1 MLTFPGKSNSSQPG
15 DSSRHFQNG
24 SGLWGRLAVR
34 TEDRFMSFVHRLA
47 FTLALSCLTWQFALA
62 QEKTE
67 PAAKLPP
74 APSAAKDG
82 ASVPA
87 AGDAKAPPAKEETK
101 PAPVASDPPATAE
114 QFPSLKKEWEDL
126 EAKFT
131 DLTNQFLSAPTTE
144 EKNVIRGRYVKLVG
158 ESEKLLP
165 RLRSATEAAYAAAP
179 GKDKSVT
186 EYMIKFVAYET
197 RNYQS
202 GKQDYSVAYD
212 LAKRLIDAQVDD
224 PVLFALA
231 GAAAIE
237 MDDYDNA
244 EAWLTKAKEA
254 KKLDARGESLLAELP
269 KRKQAWAKE
278 QEIRKKEAEADD
290 LPRVKLETSKG
301 TIVVELFEN
310 EAPQTVGNFIHLVEK
325 KYYDGLKFHRVIP
338 GFMAQGGDPEGTG
351 GGGPGYT
358 IPDEIDREDHRLHFR
373 GSLSMA
379 KTAAPDSGGSQ
390 FFIAYHATTH
400 LDGKHTVFGRVLEGM
415 DVVAKLQDTS
425 AQPPPGAPVPAV
437 KPPEPD
443 KIVKA
448 EVLRKREHEYVPT
461 KVEKKEPAG
470 TKADG
475 KAEKAEK

>member
-1 MLTFPGKSNSSQPG
+1 
-15 DSSRHFQNG
+15 
-24 SGLWGRLAVR
+24 
-34 TEDRFMSFVHRLA
+34 MSFVRI
-47 FTLALSCLTWQFALA
+47 LALCAALLWLSWQAALA

-67 PAAKLPP
+67 PAAK
-74 APSAAKDG
+74 
-82 ASVPA
+82 
-87 AGDAKAPPAKEETK
+87 APPAAPAAKNDAEAPPAASDATAPPANEKTK
-101 PAPVASDPPATAE
+101 PAAPASDPPATAE

-131 DLTNQFLSAPTTE
+131 DLTNQFLSAPSTE

-165 RLRSATEAAYAAAP
+165 KLRSATEAAYAAAP
-179 GKDKSVT
+179 GKDQAIT
-186 EYMIKFVAYET
+186 DYMIKFLAYET

-202 GKQDYSVAYD
+202 GKQDYSVAYN
-212 LAKRLIDAQVDD
+212 LAKRLIDDQVDD

-231 GAAAIE
+231 GTAAFE
-237 MDDYDNA
+237 MNDYDNA
-244 EAWLTKAKEA
+244 EAWLTKAKDA
-254 KKLDARGESLLAELP
+254 KKLDARGLSLLEELP
-269 KRKQAWAKE
+269 QRKEAWAKE
-278 QEIRKKEAEADD
+278 QEIRKQEAEADD

-358 IPDEIDREDHRLHFR
+358 IYDECGRGDHRLHFR

-379 KTAAPDSGGSQ
+379 KTQAPDSGGSQ
-390 FFIAYHATTH
+390 FFITYHPTTH
-400 LDGKHTVFGRVLEGM
+400 LDGKHTVFGRVIEGM
-415 DVVAKLQDTS
+415 EVATKFQDTT
-425 AQPPPGAPVPAV
+425 ALLPPGAPVPAI

-443 KIVKA
+443 TILTA

-461 KVEKKEPAG
+461 KVEQKEPE
-470 TKADG
+470 G
-475 KAEKAEK
+475 KGPAKSGKE